1 MEYKIEN
8 IEGGIRIV
16 GLKNFNLTHIFEC
29 GQAFRWEKTEEE
41 SYIVVAFGRVVEFFM
56 EGEDLLAYNTGE
68 DDFRKIWHPYFDLDK
83 DYDQIKNDLRKTK
96 AFGLN
101 DSLKEAMDFG
111 YGIRILNQD
120 RFETIISFIISANN
134 QIPRIKKS
142 VDLLAQQYGDFIE
155 NYKGKDY
162 YSFPSPGQ
170 LKDADPLEVKEVT
183 RVGFRNERIVNTSKA
198 IYNKDFDLDGF
209 ESLSDEKLR
218 SELIKLEGVGP
229 KVAACILLFAYD
241 RGETFP
247 IDVWVKRLMETLY
260 IGREIKNKEI
270 DSYADEIFGV
280 NKGYAQQYLF
290 YYARENAIGK

>member
-56 EGEDLLAYNTGE
+56 EGEDLLAYNTSE

-209 ESLSDEKLR
+209 ESLLDEKLR

>member
-270 DSYADEIFGV
+270 DIYADEIFGV